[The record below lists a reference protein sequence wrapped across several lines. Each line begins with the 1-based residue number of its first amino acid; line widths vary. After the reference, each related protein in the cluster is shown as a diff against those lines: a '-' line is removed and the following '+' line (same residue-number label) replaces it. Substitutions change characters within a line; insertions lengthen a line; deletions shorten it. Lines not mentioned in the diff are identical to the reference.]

1 MGTRIQSELGAGWFA
16 VSLASGLEPATST
29 GIRLHGQEIV
39 LWRDSDGLAH
49 AWEDRCPHRGM
60 RLSLGFVRGNHI
72 ACLYH
77 GWQYDTAG
85 QCRYIPAHPDLMPP
99 ASIRTVLYT
108 CREWLGMIWI
118 HSGPNAEAHAVV
130 VAETAVV
137 TPVRSIT
144 ADCPPDRLHGALA
157 AADAVSPWS
166 DSGILRVCA
175 EGHEIFAAIQPITE
189 TRTAMHV
196 VIAGVPANVVAA
208 QTVVA
213 QWAEELRRDVET
225 PSPPAAI
232 ASAKRGEVVQ

>member
-1 MGTRIQSELGAGWFA
+1 METRIQTEFGAGWFA

-39 LWRDSDGLAH
+39 LWRDSDGLTH

-99 ASIRTVLYT
+99 ASIRTVLYA

-118 HSGPNAEAHAVV
+118 YSGANAEVPAIAA
-130 VAETAVV
+130 AETGVV

-144 ADCPPDRLHGALA
+144 ADCPPERLHGALA
-157 AADAVSPWS
+157 TADAVSPWS

-208 QTVVA
+208 QTAVA
-213 QWAEELRRDVET
+213 QWAEELRRDVEM
-225 PSPPAAI
+225 PSPPAAV
-232 ASAKRGEVVQ
+232 ASAKLGEVVQ